1 MRNFSLFFVVIILFI
16 SANAQQSGNGT
27 IHGKVVDVQGA
38 LVRGATVKITNASG
52 AERTAQSNQDGEF
65 SFNNLA
71 AGKYSLAV
79 AARGFAL
86 YENAAIDISAGKS
99 LSVDVT
105 LSITVNEK

>member
-1 MRNFSLFFVVIILFI
+1 MILFI

-71 AGKYSLAV
+71 AGKYSMALT
-79 AARGFAL
+79 ARGFAL
-86 YENAAIDISAGKS
+86 YENAAIDIAAGKS